1 MRKTM
6 NKASEFTPAQIKAIR
21 KIVRNEIDRHN
32 EMVEREEKMYQ
43 QELNEAE
50 AEAAM
55 TARDWGDL
63 D

>member
-1 MRKTM
+1 MMTKT
-6 NKASEFTPAQIKAIR
+6 NEFTPAQIKTIR
-21 KIVRNEIDRHN
+21 KIIRDEIARHDKRL
-32 EMVEREEKMYQ
+32 ERDEELYQ
-43 QELNEAE
+43 QELDEAN

>member
-1 MRKTM
+1 MKT
-6 NKASEFTPAQIKAIR
+6 KANEFTPAQIKAIR
-21 KIVRNEIDRHN
+21 KIIRDEIARHDKRL
-32 EMVEREEKMYQ
+32 ECEEK
-43 QELNEAE
+43 LNQREFYEAN

>member
-1 MRKTM
+1 MTKT
-6 NKASEFTPAQIKAIR
+6 NEFTPAQIKAIR
-21 KIVRNEIDRHN
+21 KIIRDEIASHDNRL
-32 EMVEREEKMYQ
+32 EREEELNQ
-43 QELNEAE
+43 QELDEAD

>member
-1 MRKTM
+1 MT
-6 NKASEFTPAQIKAIR
+6 KANEFTPAQIKAIR
-21 KIVRNEIDRHN
+21 KIIRDEIARHN
-32 EMVEREEKMYQ
+32 KRLERDEKQHQ
-43 QELNEAE
+43 QELDKAN

>member
-1 MRKTM
+1 MAKT
-6 NKASEFTPAQIKAIR
+6 NEFTPAQIKAIR
-21 KIVRNEIDRHN
+21 NIIHDEIARHDKRL
-32 EMVEREEKMYQ
+32 ERDEELYQ
-43 QELNEAE
+43 QELDEAN

>member
-1 MRKTM
+1 M
-6 NKASEFTPAQIKAIR
+6 NNETKAWEFTPAQIKAIR
-21 KIVRNEIDRHN
+21 QLIRQELARHDRQI
-32 EMVEREEKMYQ
+32 EREEELNQ
-43 QELNEAE
+43 QELDAAD

>member
-1 MRKTM
+1 M
-6 NKASEFTPAQIKAIR
+6 NKANEFTPEQIKTIR
-21 KIVRNEIDRHN
+21 RIIRDEIARHDKRL
-32 EMVEREEKMYQ
+32 EREEELNQ
-43 QELNEAE
+43 QELDEAD